1 MNFLKV
7 MTINYPSIL
16 TLNSDI
22 YLMTMLQN
30 DSLDGIELSAF
41 RLLNLFDSHGYVA
54 VFITELN

>member
-7 MTINYPSIL
+7 MIINYPSIL

-22 YLMTMLQN
+22 YLMTMPQN
-30 DSLDGIELSAF
+30 DSLDGIKLSAF
-41 RLLNLFDSHGYVA
+41 RLHNLFDSHGYVA